1 MQTKY
6 LALDVGTTSLGI
18 AYSDVLGI
26 IHGVENFKFNKN
38 QFIVARQHFKDV
50 ATRMGLKDV
59 VVGLPC
65 YPSGDPSPMTEIV
78 KRFVEDLEK
87 ENPDITF
94 IFEDEQ
100 YTTNEAHDELSSRK
114 VSSKKRK
121 ASVDKIAACF
131 ILEHYLQRK
140 GLY

>member
-1 MQTKY
+1 MQKKY
-6 LALDVGTTSLGI
+6 LALDVGTTTLGI

-26 IHGVENFKFNKN
+26 IHGVENFHFNKN
-38 QFIVARQHFKDV
+38 QFIVARQHFKEV
-50 ATRMGLKDV
+50 VNRMGIKDI

-65 YPSGDPSPMTEIV
+65 YPSGDPSPMTEIA
-78 KRFVEDLEK
+78 KRFVEDLKK
-87 ENPDITF
+87 ENPELNF
-94 IFEDEQ
+94 EFEDEQ
-100 YTTNEAHDELSSRK
+100 YTTNEAHEELSSRR